1 MTIRNFTK
9 TFIVSAIVPAVI
21 SGCFRDLGNY
31 DYIEVNEAV
40 ISDKGFESPYDVRT
54 NVDILKIEPEISF
67 TTDPEGTGDYSYE
80 WVAVGQNFL
89 RGQRFVIGTEKDLY
103 YPVKLQAEEYILY
116 LKVRDNG
123 TGIVFS
129 KDVGL
134 NVRSTYSLGWLL
146 GGTDENGG
154 GQVDMMSIS
163 SDTLFIHNTLVAEE
177 GLVLSPVS
185 LVWVDN
191 DEWTSEERLYVATED
206 GTYKFDREN
215 FNGSPYTDIRYSF
228 AIDPQTGQYLMSDSQ
243 KISDK
248 RHVVIVDNQAYI
260 VSSSGGMIENSFCTY
275 DNMSYFD
282 VAPKML
288 CNHRQKDI
296 RTFIFYNQDEREFC
310 YISGLSVKNMK
321 FMGDAEEDTY
331 SWDTKNDFAGGLD
344 FVTAVN
350 SFFSN
355 GQAAAILRNPA
366 DGRHY
371 IYCTTPDNS
380 GTISKDGR
388 YEVDAVATDFGNAV
402 SYAITV
408 NHGYM
413 VYACG
418 NTLYGYD
425 FRKTPQTCT
434 VLRTF
439 DAPVTFLMSDI
450 ESPEQ
455 YDDFLYVAT
464 YDDSV
469 PRSGILYKF
478 KVEDSPDRIAVE
490 ETEKWD
496 EGLLKIAAMKY
507 KAF

>member
-9 TFIVSAIVPAVI
+9 IFIVSAIVPAVI

-54 NVDILKIEPEISF
+54 NVDILQIEPEISF
-67 TTDPEGTGDYSYE
+67 TTDLEGTGDYSYE

-129 KDVGL
+129 KDVVL

-344 FVTAVN
+344 FVSAVN

-496 EGLLKIAAMKY
+496 EGLLKIASMKY

>member
-9 TFIVSAIVPAVI
+9 IFIISAIVPAVI

-31 DYIEVNEAV
+31 DYVEVNEAV
-40 ISDKGFESPYDVRT
+40 ISDKGFESSYDVRT
-54 NVDILKIEPEISF
+54 NVDILQIEPEITF

-129 KDVGL
+129 KDVVL

-146 GGTDENGG
+146 GGTDENEG

-163 SDTLFIHNTLVAEE
+163 SDTLFIHNTLLAEE

-355 GQAAAILRNPA
+355 GQAAAILKNPA

-425 FRKTPQTCT
+425 FRKTPQTCS
-434 VLRTF
+434 VIRTF

-450 ESPEQ
+450 ESQEQ
-455 YDDFLYVAT
+455 YDDVLYVAT

-496 EGLLKIAAMKY
+496 EGLLKITSMKY

>member
-1 MTIRNFTK
+1 M
-9 TFIVSAIVPAVI
+9 
-21 SGCFRDLGNY
+21 
-31 DYIEVNEAV
+31 
-40 ISDKGFESPYDVRT
+40 
-54 NVDILKIEPEISF
+54 
-67 TTDPEGTGDYSYE
+67 
-80 WVAVGQNFL
+80 
-89 RGQRFVIGTEKDLY
+89 
-103 YPVKLQAEEYILY
+103 
-116 LKVRDNG
+116 
-123 TGIVFS
+123 
-129 KDVGL
+129 
-134 NVRSTYSLGWLL
+134 
-146 GGTDENGG
+146 
-154 GQVDMMSIS
+154 
-163 SDTLFIHNTLVAEE
+163 
-177 GLVLSPVS
+177 
-185 LVWVDN
+185 
-191 DEWTSEERLYVATED
+191 
-206 GTYKFDREN
+206 
-215 FNGSPYTDIRYSF
+215 
-228 AIDPQTGQYLMSDSQ
+228 
-243 KISDK
+243 
-248 RHVVIVDNQAYI
+248 VIVDNQAYI

-355 GQAAAILRNPA
+355 GQAAAILKNPA

-425 FRKTPQTCT
+425 FRKTPQTCS
-434 VLRTF
+434 VIRTF

-455 YDDFLYVAT
+455 YDDVLYVAT

-496 EGLLKIAAMKY
+496 EGLLKITSMKY